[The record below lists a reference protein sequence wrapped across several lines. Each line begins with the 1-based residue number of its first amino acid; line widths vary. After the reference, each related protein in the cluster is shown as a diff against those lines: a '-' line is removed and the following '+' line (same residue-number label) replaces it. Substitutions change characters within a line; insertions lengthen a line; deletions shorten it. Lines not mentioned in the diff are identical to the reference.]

1 MAASWTNDLNRRGIA
16 LLLALVLCF
25 NLAAAAFA
33 EEACEHSYVP
43 TEYRQE
49 PTCTDYGFTAYR
61 CSLCGDI
68 QPWDVKEPL
77 GHDWG
82 EGVVVQ
88 EATAETE
95 GAIGYR
101 CSRCGEVKWET
112 IPVKSAGPAPAAETA
127 PGEPVPFSEDNDPD
141 SPPVPDTSLDLE
153 GAPLWERPFQELML
167 SGDYAQDFL
176 AVVRTQMWYTESE
189 DNFEPV
195 WNSALNRWD
204 KNGYTRYGAWYGFP
218 YGGWCAMF
226 LSFCLKYASV
236 PQDVFPWES
245 SSENWAAALAGRGLF
260 GTKGSYLPKPGDLIF
275 FDLDG
280 NTYSDHCGVV
290 CQVDAAAGMV
300 YTVEGN
306 RTPEVRPFE
315 YSLYDT
321 SIIGY
326 GILPVNP
333 DPQPHLALEPLPG
346 KEKTEAKPENT
357 DREKGEDAETLKQEA
372 GKEASSGRFVPEEAL
387 PEGTS
392 LAVLPVEELDA
403 SVAGIVRAFAS
414 GPLHAAPEEILL
426 TAYTVG
432 LLLPDGTFSRIGAE
446 VTLNTDLPLPAL
458 KPEGG
463 EESYPASV
471 KDIIAVYALDD
482 GLHDLPA
489 QAVSEN
495 GTITSVTFRVPEAA
509 TFAICYTRKPA
520 D

>member
-101 CSRCGEVKWET
+101 CSRCGEVKWEA
-112 IPVKSAGPAPAAETA
+112 IPVKSADPAPAAETA
-127 PGEPVPFSEDNDPD
+127 PGEQELSPVPFSEENDPD
-141 SPPVPDTSLDLE
+141 SPPVPDTSVDLE
-153 GAPLWERPFQELML
+153 GAPIWERPFQELML

-176 AVVRTQMWYTESE
+176 TVVRTQMWYTESE

-321 SIIGY
+321 SITGY

-333 DPQPHLALEPLPG
+333 DPQPHLALEPLPE
-346 KEKTEAKPENT
+346 KDKTEAESEKT
-357 DREKGEDAETLKQEA
+357 DGEKSEEEGED
-372 GKEASSGRFVPEEAL
+372 
-387 PEGTS
+387 
-392 LAVLPVEELDA
+392 
-403 SVAGIVRAFAS
+403 
-414 GPLHAAPEEILL
+414 
-426 TAYTVG
+426 
-432 LLLPDGTFSRIGAE
+432 
-446 VTLNTDLPLPAL
+446 
-458 KPEGG
+458 
-463 EESYPASV
+463 
-471 KDIIAVYALDD
+471 
-482 GLHDLPA
+482 
-489 QAVSEN
+489 
-495 GTITSVTFRVPEAA
+495 EAA
-509 TFAICYTRKPA
+509 
-520 D
+520 

>member
-1 MAASWTNDLNRRGIA
+1 
-16 LLLALVLCF
+16 
-25 NLAAAAFA
+25 
-33 EEACEHSYVP
+33 
-43 TEYRQE
+43 
-49 PTCTDYGFTAYR
+49 
-61 CSLCGDI
+61 
-68 QPWDVKEPL
+68 
-77 GHDWG
+77 
-82 EGVVVQ
+82 
-88 EATAETE
+88 
-95 GAIGYR
+95 
-101 CSRCGEVKWET
+101 
-112 IPVKSAGPAPAAETA
+112 
-127 PGEPVPFSEDNDPD
+127 
-141 SPPVPDTSLDLE
+141 
-153 GAPLWERPFQELML
+153 
-167 SGDYAQDFL
+167 
-176 AVVRTQMWYTESE
+176 
-189 DNFEPV
+189 
-195 WNSALNRWD
+195 
-204 KNGYTRYGAWYGFP
+204 
-218 YGGWCAMF
+218 MF

-321 SIIGY
+321 SITGY

-333 DPQPHLALEPLPG
+333 DPQPHLALEPLPE
-346 KEKTEAKPENT
+346 KDKTEAESEKT
-357 DREKGEDAETLKQEA
+357 DGEKSEEEDEDAETLKQEA
-372 GKEASSGRFVPEEAL
+372 GKEASTGSFVPEETL
-387 PEGTS
+387 PDGTS
-392 LAVLPVEELDA
+392 LVVLPVEEMDA

-414 GPLHAAPEEILL
+414 EPLHAAPEEILL

-432 LLLPDGTFSRIGAE
+432 LLLPDGTFARVGAE

-458 KPEGG
+458 TPEGG
-463 EESYPASV
+463 EESSPASV